1 MSRYWTGRYWMG
13 RILRLALPVLGI
25 LSYYIGIHDY
35 CQLRAYPDAYQIVCG
50 GETSLTKADY
60 ENIQETQEKEE
71 SACMYALWGKTDG
84 MEVEEMQW
92 GRRSSVAVWKVRG
105 DLEVLFTGSARLL
118 EQDLQGCYLDAETA
132 RELFGST
139 EVIGSEVECAGR
151 RLTVRGILEGEKG
164 LLVIRPGE
172 EERTDRITLE
182 DISSSE
188 CESFLMRYGISG
200 TAVSGA
206 FLGEIL
212 QIFLFL
218 FPVCLVLRFFRSLK
232 GGRADV
238 LRWIL
243 LLVLLYLLL
252 RLLEIPETMIPD
264 KWSNFQFWREWWESA
279 ESHAAAYMAQEKTG
293 KEMGQIVLF
302 LKGVLCSMVPVVLWE
317 KNGRKILG

>member
-1 MSRYWTGRYWMG
+1 MGRYWMG
-13 RILRLALPVLGI
+13 RIVCLALPVLGI

-50 GETSLTKADY
+50 GGTSLTEADY
-60 ENIQETQEKEE
+60 ENIRETQEKEE
-71 SACMYALWGKTDG
+71 SACRYALWGKTDG

-92 GRRSSVAVWKVRG
+92 GRRSSVSVWKVRG

-139 EVIGSEVECAGR
+139 EVLGSEVRCAGR
-151 RLTVRGILEGEKG
+151 RLTVRGILEGERG
-164 LLVIRPGE
+164 LLVIRPGG

-182 DISSSE
+182 NISASE

-218 FPVCLVLRFFRSLK
+218 FPVCLVIRLFRGLK

-243 LLVLLYLLL
+243 LLVLLCVLL
-252 RLLEIPETMIPD
+252 RLIKIPETMIPD
-264 KWSNFQFWREWWESA
+264 KWSDFQFWRQWWDLA
-279 ESHAAAYMAQEKTG
+279 KSHAAVYMAQEKTG
-293 KEMGQIVLF
+293 KEMGQIILF
-302 LKGVLCSMVPVVLWE
+302 LKGSLCSMIPIVVWE
-317 KNGRKILG
+317 KNGRKIPV